1 MRYRVIAPPAFRV
14 YLRRENG
21 YRGIHAPGG
30 VSGACKR
37 RPVLLRRAGYRHL
50 GGMSQAAQKAQGQPE
65 AHTDGKARGH
75 KFDTQPET
83 FPKGP
88 GQMPG

>member
-37 RPVLLRRAGYRHL
+37 RPVLLRRAGYALSPSCRADLIVEYFLREENYNIFEINEALFAFDENLL
-50 GGMSQAAQKAQGQPE
+50 GS
-65 AHTDGKARGH
+65 
-75 KFDTQPET
+75 
-83 FPKGP
+83 
-88 GQMPG
+88 